1 MRTKED
7 AKAKAD
13 IEWIKQAIVAVR
25 NIRAEMNIAPGKP
38 LDVLLRDC
46 SPTAQRRVD
55 ENRSFLS
62 RLARLESLTIL
73 PAGEKG
79 PVSVTKIVEGAEL
92 LIPMADLVNK
102 EAELERL
109 AKELTKL
116 DVEIEK
122 IQVKLANEGF
132 VARAPEA
139 VVAKERERIVE
150 LEQSKAKLIE
160 QQGVIAAL

>member
-1 MRTKED
+1 VE
-7 AKAKAD
+7 
-13 IEWIKQAIVAVR
+13 
-25 NIRAEMNIAPGKP
+25 
-38 LDVLLRDC
+38 
-46 SPTAQRRVD
+46 
-55 ENRSFLS
+55 ENRNFLS
-62 RLARLESLTIL
+62 RLARLASLTIL

-109 AKELTKL
+109 AKELLKL

-122 IQVKLANEGF
+122 IQTKLANEGF
-132 VARAPEA
+132 VSRAPEA
-139 VVAKERERIVE
+139 VVAKERERVAE
-150 LEQSKAKLIE
+150 MEQSKAKLIE

>member
-1 MRTKED
+1 M
-7 AKAKAD
+7 
-13 IEWIKQAIVAVR
+13 KQAIVAVR
-25 NIRAEMNIAPGKP
+25 NIRAEMNISPGKP

-46 SPTAQRRVD
+46 SPAAQRRVE
-55 ENRSFLS
+55 ENRNFLS
-62 RLARLESLTIL
+62 RLARLASLEIL

-79 PVSVTKIVEGAEL
+79 PLSVTKIVEGAEL

-139 VVAKERERIVE
+139 VVAKERDRIVE